1 MQIRG
6 GIDGDA
12 DGVPQI
18 TWGHAVPPGAVVGG
32 SQFDGVWRYPDTWH
46 LRQTH
51 ARLVRM
57 PLGATELRHVLDR
70 IVAGTPAA
78 RLESQQLDFKSQ
90 PASKP
95 DAIKALAEASICF
108 ANAVGGTIVMG
119 VANSKPGREALTGC
133 DLDPQTVQRRI
144 HELTEPS
151 LMVGARAEEYAG
163 VVLLVVDVL
172 QSFEVHADK
181 QGRATRRVDTDCL
194 PISPQEHRRLREE
207 RLGVDWSAQPS
218 ERTINDLSSRALTT
232 AREALARVEDDR
244 RPLAVLS
251 DVDLLRAL
259 GMVDESDRLL
269 RAAEL
274 LFCEPA
280 PGATPAVLYQY
291 RPTPGGEAT
300 AVERID
306 APLMVA
312 FEYTM
317 TLIRARRNV
326 TPLTLANGQQIE
338 IADFPEIAV
347 REALSNAVIHRDYR
361 LPSPVNIE
369 HSPSSLVAISPG
381 PLVGS
386 VTSANILTHAST
398 PRNPTLAR
406 AARILRLAEE
416 TGRGIDRMFREMI
429 RAGQDL
435 PVIEEGVDF
444 VRVVLS
450 GGAPRTSVS
459 RFVSQLPAEERDDTD
474 AMLVLF
480 TLCQRKTVNAEDMA
494 SILQKGEAETEIIL
508 RRLAQETPGILELTR
523 ETQRSRKKSYRLRGD
538 SLKALGTAVRYHRRS
553 TDQIDRK
560 VIAHINE
567 YDKITNRT
575 LQNLFDIDVW
585 RARDILADLQNRALI
600 VRTSDAA
607 RGPSVE
613 YGRGPKFPRAR
624 KRSGKP
630 PAPDPPEGDGPS
642 SLF

>member
-1 MQIRG
+1 M
-6 GIDGDA
+6 
-12 DGVPQI
+12 
-18 TWGHAVPPGAVVGG
+18 
-32 SQFDGVWRYPDTWH
+32 
-46 LRQTH
+46 
-51 ARLVRM
+51 
-57 PLGATELRHVLDR
+57 GATELRAVLDQ
-70 IVAGTPAA
+70 IIAGTPAA
-78 RLESQQLDFKSQ
+78 RLETQQLDFKTQ
-90 PASKP
+90 PDSKP
-95 DAIKALAEASICF
+95 DAIKALVEASVCF
-108 ANAVGGTIVMG
+108 ANATGGTIVMG
-119 VANSKPGREALTGC
+119 VADKQAGADALTGC
-133 DLDPQTVQRRI
+133 DLEPQQVQRRV
-144 HELTEPS
+144 HELTDPA

-218 ERTINDLSSRALTT
+218 DRTINDLSPRALVA
-232 AREALARVEDDR
+232 AREALSRIEDDR
-244 RPLAVLS
+244 RPLASLS

-259 GMVDESDRLL
+259 GVVDESDRLL
-269 RAAEL
+269 RAGEL

-280 PGATPAVLYQY
+280 AANPVVLYQY

-306 APLMVA
+306 ASLMVA
-312 FEYTM
+312 FEHAM
-317 TLIRARRNV
+317 TLVRARRNV
-326 TPLTLANGQQIE
+326 TPLTLANGEQIE

-361 LPSPVNIE
+361 LTPPVNIE
-369 HSPSSLVAISPG
+369 HSPSSFVTISPG

-386 VTSANILTHAST
+386 VTSENILTHAST

-406 AARILRLAEE
+406 AARLLRLAEE

-435 PVIEEGVDF
+435 PVIEEGGDY

-459 RFVSQLPAEERDDTD
+459 RFVSQLPADERDDTD
-474 AMLVLF
+474 AMLILF
-480 TLCQRKTVNAEDMA
+480 TLCRRKTVTAEDMA
-494 SILQKGEAETEIIL
+494 VILQKGEAETEIIL
-508 RRLAQETPGILELTR
+508 RRLAQESPGILELTR
-523 ETQRSRKKSYRLRGD
+523 ETQRSRRKSYRLRGD

-553 TDQIDRK
+553 TDQVDRK

-567 YDKITNRT
+567 YGKITNRT

-585 RARDILADLQNRALI
+585 RARDILADLQSRALI
-600 VRTSDAA
+600 VRTSEAV
-607 RGPSVE
+607 RGPNVE
-613 YGRGPKFPRAR
+613 YGRGPKFPRGR
-624 KRSGKP
+624 KRSEKAA
-630 PAPDPPEGDGPS
+630 APESAASVDPP

>member
-1 MQIRG
+1 M
-6 GIDGDA
+6 
-12 DGVPQI
+12 
-18 TWGHAVPPGAVVGG
+18 
-32 SQFDGVWRYPDTWH
+32 
-46 LRQTH
+46 
-51 ARLVRM
+51 
-57 PLGATELRHVLDR
+57 LDQ

-78 RLESQQLDFKSQ
+78 LQETHQLDFKSQ
-90 PASKP
+90 PDSKP
-95 DAIKALAEASICF
+95 DAIRALVDAAVCF
-108 ANAVGGTIVMG
+108 ANAVGGTVVMG
-119 VANSKPGREALTGC
+119 VENSKRGHVALTGC

-144 HELTEPS
+144 HELTEPA

-163 VVLLVVDVL
+163 IVLLVIDVL

-181 QGRATRRVDTDCL
+181 QGRATRRVGTDCL

-218 ERTINDLSSRALTT
+218 DRSTFDLSPRALTA
-232 AREALARVEDDR
+232 AREALSRVDDDR
-244 RPLAVLS
+244 RPLAALS
-251 DVDLLRAL
+251 DIDLLRAL
-259 GMVDESDRLL
+259 GAVDESDRLL
-269 RAAEL
+269 RAGEV
-274 LFCEPA
+274 LFSEPV
-280 PGATPAVLYQY
+280 PGVSRAVLYQY

-306 APLMVA
+306 EPLMLA
-312 FEYTM
+312 FEHTM
-317 TLIRARRNV
+317 TLVRARRNV

-361 LPSPVNIE
+361 LTPPVNIE
-369 HSPSSLVAISPG
+369 HSPSSFVAISPG

-398 PRNPTLAR
+398 PRNPALAR

-435 PVIEEGVDF
+435 PVIEEGIDY
-444 VRVVLS
+444 VRVVLA

-459 RFVSQLPAEERDDTD
+459 RFVSLLPADERDDTD

-480 TLCQRKTVNAEDMA
+480 TLCQRKTVTADEMA
-494 SILQKGEAETEIIL
+494 IILQKGGAETEIIL
-508 RRLAQETPGILELTR
+508 RRLAQDTPGILELTR
-523 ETQRSRKKSYRLRGD
+523 ETQRSRMKQYRLRGD

-553 TDQIDRK
+553 TDQVDRK

-567 YDKITNRT
+567 YSKITNRT

-585 RARDILADLQNRALI
+585 RARDILADLQSRALI
-600 VRTSDAA
+600 IKTSDAA
-607 RGPSVE
+607 RGPNVE
-613 YGRGPKFPRAR
+613 YGRGPKFPRPR
-624 KRSGKP
+624 KRSEKP
-630 PAPDPPEGDGPS
+630 AAPHPPGDDDVS